1 MRWAAVKLLKRIA
14 ANNEVDIIIRPDG
27 TVEAPWWTPEQA
39 ELFCLLCGKRG
50 APQCASCLNAN
61 KWCG

>member
-1 MRWAAVKLLKRIA
+1 MRKTAASP
-14 ANNEVDIIIRPDG
+14 EVDIIIRPDG
-27 TVEAPWWTPEQA
+27 TAEAPWWTPELA
-39 ELFCLLCGKRG
+39 MIICSLCGKQG